1 MTGAELVLVVD
12 RMAFFGGRW
21 PQGLVPL
28 AGAAAADLLGSLEA
42 AARFVPRPA
51 AEDDPSLKQLIPYC
65 ALVTGTE
72 VFCVERLRTQGE
84 ARLHG
89 RLSIGIGGHIG
100 PEDSPPAGAV
110 RRGLW
115 RELNEELVLPTVPLA
130 DPRFVGLLNDDSNPV
145 GAVHVGLVHLLELG
159 AGTGTGLGVREI
171 SKMAGAFR
179 RLADPGNPW
188 QDAARLETW
197 SAALLAALPPLLE
210 PRAGGHPDGSDS
222 RTRN

>member
-12 RMAFFGGRW
+12 RAAFFGGRW
-21 PQGLVPL
+21 PQGFHPL
-28 AGAAAADLLGSLEA
+28 TGAAAEGLLGDLEA
-42 AARFVPRPA
+42 AARFVPRPT

-65 ALVTGTE
+65 ALLEGSE

-100 PEDSPPAGAV
+100 PEDSPPSGAV

-115 RELNEELVLPTVPLA
+115 RELREELELPSGRLA

-145 GAVHVGLVHLLELG
+145 GAVHVGLVHLLELV
-159 AGTGTGLGVREI
+159 AGTGTRLGVRET

-197 SAALLAALPPLLE
+197 SAALLAALPPLQE
-210 PRAGGHPDGSDS
+210 PRARGLPDRSDS
-222 RTRN
+222 RKRN